1 MPQVSRFYGLLIYF
15 YYNEHNPPHF
25 HAHYGE
31 SKCEIGINDLRILAG
46 SLPNR
51 AYALVLE
58 WAALHRNELM
68 NNWNLARDGKPLQS
82 IEPLP

>member
-1 MPQVSRFYGLLIYF
+1 MPQVSRFYGLIILFYF
-15 YYNEHNPPHF
+15 NDHNPPHF
-25 HAHYGE
+25 HVWYGE
-31 SKCEIGINDLRILAG
+31 HKCEIGISDLSILDG

-58 WAALHRNELM
+58 WAAVHRAELM
-68 NNWNLARDGKPLQS
+68 ENWNLARENKQLKP